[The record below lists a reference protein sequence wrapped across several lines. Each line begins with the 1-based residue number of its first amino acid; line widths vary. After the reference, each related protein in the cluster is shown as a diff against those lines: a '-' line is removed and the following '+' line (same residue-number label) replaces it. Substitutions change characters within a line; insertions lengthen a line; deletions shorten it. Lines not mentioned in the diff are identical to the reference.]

1 MRFFVVLFSFCLVAW
16 SADAASSRPNILLIV
31 ADDLGY
37 GELSCQ
43 GGDIPTPNIDS
54 IAANGVRFTSG
65 YVTAPFC
72 AASRAAMMTGRYQ
85 TRFGFEFNPIGA
97 KNADP
102 AIGLPVK
109 ETTVADRLRAT
120 GYATGLVGKWHLG
133 GTAAYHPARRGFDEF
148 FGFLHEGHYFVP
160 PPWKGTTTW
169 LRRKALPDGGEGRWT
184 SPDGRIVWS
193 THMGGNEPDYDADNP
208 LLRMSQPVEVRHNLT
223 EVFGR
228 EAEDFIHRHNSQPFF
243 LYLAYNAV
251 HSPLQAE
258 DKYLKKFEHIAD
270 IQRRI
275 FAAMLAQLDDSVG
288 DVLKRVQKEGL
299 EDNTLIFFLSDN
311 GGPTKE
317 LTSSNAPLR
326 GGKGELWEGGI
337 RVPFMMQWK
346 GRLPA
351 GKVVDQ
357 PVISTDIA
365 ATALNVAGALAPG
378 HPAKAEAT
386 LDGIDL
392 LPHLTAEATQLPE
405 RPLYWRVGNKG
416 ALRRGDWKVVRN
428 AGKGASAAW
437 QLYNVNTDL
446 GEEKDLANEQPKRLD
461 ELVGEWERLNHEML
475 EAAW

>member
-1 MRFFVVLFSFCLVAW
+1 MRLIAVLCSFCIVALY
-16 SADAASSRPNILLIV
+16 ADAASSRPNILLIV

-54 IAANGVRFTSG
+54 IATNGVRFTSG

-72 AASRAAMMTGRYQ
+72 ATSRAAMMTGRYQ
-85 TRFGFEFNPIGA
+85 TRFGFEFNPIGP

-109 ETTVADRLRAT
+109 ETTLADRLRAT

-148 FGFLHEGHYFVP
+148 FGFLHEGHYYVP

-193 THMGGNEPDYDADNP
+193 THMSGNEPDYDADNP
-208 LLRMSQPVEVRHNLT
+208 LLRMSQPVEERKSLT
-223 EVFGR
+223 EAFGR
-228 EAEDFIHRHNSQPFF
+228 EAEDFIRRHASQPFF

-258 DKYLKKFEHIAD
+258 DKYLKKFEHIGD

-326 GGKGELWEGGI
+326 GGKGELWDGGI
-337 RVPFMMQWK
+337 RVPFLMQWK

-351 GKVVDQ
+351 GKVIDQ

-365 ATALNVAGALAPG
+365 ATAEVLAGLSPK
-378 HPAKAEAT
+378 HQ
-386 LDGIDL
+386 DGIDL
-392 LPHLTAEATQLPE
+392 LPHLTAASVSLPE

-437 QLYNVNTDL
+437 QLYNVASDI
-446 GEEKDLANEQPKRLD
+446 GEENDLAGQQAKKLD
-461 ELVGEWERLNHEML
+461 ELVAEWERLNKEMV

>member
-1 MRFFVVLFSFCLVAW
+1 MA
-16 SADAASSRPNILLIV
+16 RPNVLLIV

-37 GELSCQ
+37 GETSCQ

-54 IAANGVRFTSG
+54 IAANGVRFSSG

-72 AASRAAMMTGRYQ
+72 AASRAALMTGRYQ
-85 TRFGFEFNPIGA
+85 TRFGFEFNPIGP

-102 AIGLPVK
+102 AIGLPVAEK
-109 ETTVADRLRAT
+109 TVADRLRAS
-120 GYATGLVGKWHLG
+120 GYATGIVGKWHLG
-133 GTAAYHPARRGFDEF
+133 GTAAFHPVRRGFDEF
-148 FGFLHEGHYFVP
+148 FGFLHEGHYYVS
-160 PPWKGTTTW
+160 PPWKGVTTW

-208 LLRMSQPVEVRHNLT
+208 LLRVSQPVEERHNLT
-223 EVFGR
+223 DAFGR
-228 EAEDFIHRHNSQPFF
+228 EAEDFIHRHASQPFF

-258 DKYLKKFEHIAD
+258 DKYLKKFAHIED

-275 FAAMLAQLDDSVG
+275 FAAMLAHLDDSVG
-288 DVLKRVQKEGL
+288 GVLNRLRKEGI
-299 EDNTLIFFLSDN
+299 EENTLVFFISDN

-326 GGKGELWEGGI
+326 GGKGELWDGGI

-365 ATALNVAGALAPG
+365 ATAEALGVLPLGVQEKGGSQRSAQAYTP
-378 HPAKAEAT
+378 T
-386 LDGIDL
+386 DRDGIDL
-392 LPHLTAEATQLPE
+392 LPYLTAETIKLPE
-405 RPLYWRVGNKG
+405 RPFYWRVGNKG

-428 AGKGASAAW
+428 GGKGAPAAW
-437 QLYNVNTDL
+437 QLFNLSNDI
-446 GEEKDLANEQPKRLD
+446 GEAKDLAKEQPQVLS
-461 ELVGEWERLNHEML
+461 ELVAAWDGLNHQMV